1 MESNVFDHTFNVLQ
15 TRAKPLGISLKRFT
29 QSNLPNHDDVFGI
42 LLQLPGKNGELFDP
56 TFLISQAHRSEIIVT
71 ACIDPLAQV
80 LIKPISEFGVDVAAV
95 SYTHLTLPTI
105 LLV

>member
-1 MESNVFDHTFNVLQ
+1 M
-15 TRAKPLGISLKRFT
+15 GISLKRFT

-56 TFLISQAHRSEIIVT
+56 TFLISQAHRSDIIVT

-80 LIKPISEFGVDVAAV
+80 LIKPISEFGVDVAGV
-95 SYTHLTLPTI
+95 VCKDLVFQWVLVGPMQHILPAAKNI
-105 LLV
+105 KG

>member
-29 QSNLPNHDDVFGI
+29 PSNLSNYDDVFGI
-42 LLQLPGKNGELFDP
+42 LFQLPGKNGELFDP

-71 ACIDPLAQV
+71 A
-80 LIKPISEFGVDVAAV
+80 
-95 SYTHLTLPTI
+95 
-105 LLV
+105 